1 MCSKEHAFYKSVL
14 PSQNI
19 RELLDKKQIFSNLNF
34 EKDQIQPS
42 SIDLRLGS
50 KAWRMRASFLPGTDR
65 KVSSCISEFAMQEID
80 LSKGYILEKGSVY
93 LVKLQE
99 TLDLPEN
106 IEGIANAKSS
116 TGRLDL
122 FTRLISDYCNEFDRV
137 IKGYNGPLYAEIAPN
152 SFSVL
157 AQQNIKLNQ
166 IRFKLHKTLDTEQVL
181 TNRDIAKPKIFSI
194 NLQNKNN
201 LFIGYRAKS
210 HTDLI
215 DLRKVNY
222 YSIDDFWE
230 KIESKNKK
238 IILDPGAFYILS
250 SREYVSVAPNFAAEM
265 APYLPMIGE
274 FRVHYAGFFDP
285 GFGYSTDNTQKSR
298 AVLEVRCHDTPFILE
313 HGQKMGEL
321 IFEEMLEEPDI
332 LYGKTLKSNY
342 QGQGLKLSKH
352 FKN

>member
-166 IRFKLHKTLDTEQVL
+166 IRFKLHKTLDTEDVL
-181 TNRDIAKPKIFSI
+181 INRDIAKPKIFSI

-285 GFGYSTDNTQKSR
+285 GFGYSIDNTQKSR

-321 IFEEMLEEPDI
+321 IFEEMLEQPDI

>member
-1 MCSKEHAFYKSVL
+1 MCSKEPVYYKSVL
-14 PSQNI
+14 PSQEI
-19 RELLDKKQIFSNLNF
+19 RGLLHKKQIFSNLNF

-50 KAWRMRASFLPGTDR
+50 KAWRMRASFLPGIKR

-80 LSKGYILEKGSVY
+80 LSNGYILEKGSVY

-99 TLDLPEN
+99 ILNLPEN

-122 FTRLISDYCNEFDRV
+122 FTRLISDYCDEFDRV
-137 IKGYNGPLYAEIAPN
+137 IKGYSGPLYAEIAPN

-166 IRFKLHKTLDTEQVL
+166 IRFKLYKNLA
-181 TNRDIAKPKIFSI
+181 TNDILVNKNLSNPKIFSI
-194 NLQNKNN
+194 NLENKKN
-201 LFIGYRAKS
+201 LFIGFRAKS

-215 DLRKVNY
+215 DLRKTNY
-222 YSIDDFWE
+222 YCVDDFWE
-230 KIESKNKK
+230 KIESKNNK

-250 SREYVSVAPNFAAEM
+250 SREYVSVSPDYAAEM

-285 GFGYSTDNTQKSR
+285 GFGYSSDNSKRSR

-321 IFEEMLEEPDI
+321 KYEKMLEKPDV

>member
-181 TNRDIAKPKIFSI
+181 INRDIAKPKIFSI

-321 IFEEMLEEPDI
+321 IFEEMLEKPDI

>member
-14 PSQNI
+14 PSQDI

-181 TNRDIAKPKIFSI
+181 INRDIAKPKIFSI

-321 IFEEMLEEPDI
+321 IFEEMLEQPDI